1 MSLKFEGLYLMQTRE
16 CYDANNEV
24 YKIGQSK
31 NIYNGIQQYPNGS
44 YVFFVIESLESKKHK
59 DKVINLLKSNFT
71 QKLNYGKDFFEGDKD
86 ILISLIVSYVSL
98 FNTRYNILSE
108 PILITK
114 YTRDDEYILPMD
126 RDINKAKCKINNN
139 KDEILYLLKLNNFI
153 KETNLKKRYYLESV
167 YKDFIFNNEPID
179 GLEDIYNKIIEKN
192 NTIIE
197 NFDNIENNLITIL
210 QDVKN
215 NSELMYNNT

>member
-86 ILISLIVSYVSL
+86 IIISVIVSYISS
-98 FNTRYNILSE
+98 FNTRYNTLSE

-114 YTRDDEYILPMD
+114 YTRDDEYILPID
-126 RDINKAKCKINNN
+126 RDINKAKCKTITN
-139 KDEILYLLKLNNFI
+139 KDRILNILKITNFI
-153 KETNLKKRYYLESV
+153 KDRHLQIYNNLISV
-167 YKDFIFNNEPID
+167 NNEYKNSD
-179 GLEDIYNKIIEKN
+179 REDTAFEDFYNNFLEKHN
-192 NTIIE
+192 NNLE
-197 NFDNIENNLITIL
+197 LYDDLENNLITIL
-210 QDVKN
+210 QDEKN
-215 NSELMYNNT
+215 NSNG

>member
-1 MSLKFEGLYLMQTRE
+1 MQTRE